1 MKLTDD
7 ELEQKVRDLCERA
20 EFKAYWK
27 PPGARREQMTEY
39 FMGAWDGYR
48 SAEAEVRAQ
57 VRAEVWEE
65 AAKELDLSADH
76 FLNQDKHP
84 AWDRTRAEG
93 ISTPG
98 YAGSALR
105 QMAVNFRAKE
115 KA

>member
-1 MKLTDD
+1 MKLTDAD
-7 ELEQKVRDLCERA
+7 KKTIKAGFTHPCKGVCSGYSQAA
-20 EFKAYWK
+20 E
-27 PPGARREQMTEY
+27 ET
-39 FMGAWDGYR
+39 
-48 SAEAEVRAQ
+48 RAQ

-76 FLNQDKHP
+76 FLKQDKYP